1 MKHVGRPIP
10 RVEDELI
17 LRGKAAYV
25 DDVELPGMLY
35 AGFVRSPYAH
45 ARVLKVDFSD
55 ALKTPGVVAAFGPAT
70 GSLSASRRAAR

>member
-1 MKHVGRPIP
+1 MRYVGRPIP

-45 ARVLKVDFSD
+45 ARS
-55 ALKTPGVVAAFGPAT
+55 
-70 GSLSASRRAAR
+70 SRWTSQTR